1 MLLHAAALALGPQ
14 MRQARIE
21 PARILSVVLTEVPAP
36 RVEDA
41 VAPPAPAA
49 MPREERR
56 PERPQRSATPKPLAR
71 AEPEARPAAP
81 LAPPAESAA
90 PAARE
95 EVRAS
100 EPAPS
105 APPTVAARA
114 AVSPPDYRAAYL
126 NNPAPPYPRAARRS
140 GDQGTV
146 TLRVRVST
154 EGAPAQVEL
163 DRSSG
168 SNILDAAALEA
179 VKRWRFAPARRG
191 SEPIEAWVI
200 VPVVFRLAPDA

>member
-14 MRQARIE
+14 MWQLRIE
-21 PARILSVVLTEVPAP
+21 PARILSVVLTEPPAP

-49 MPREERR
+49 IPREERR
-56 PERPQRSATPKPLAR
+56 PERPQRSSTPKPVAR
-71 AEPEARPAAP
+71 AEPEARQA
-81 LAPPAESAA
+81 APPAESAV

-100 EPAPS
+100 EPSAS
-105 APPTVAARA
+105 APPTVAAHP

-146 TLRVRVST
+146 TLRVRVSA

-168 SNILDAAALEA
+168 SNLLDAAALEA